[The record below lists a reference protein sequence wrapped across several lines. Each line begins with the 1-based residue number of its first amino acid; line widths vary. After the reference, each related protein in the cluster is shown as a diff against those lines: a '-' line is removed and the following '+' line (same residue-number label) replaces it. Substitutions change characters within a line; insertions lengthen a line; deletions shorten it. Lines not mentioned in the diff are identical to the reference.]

1 MDETI
6 GTTPTCTY
14 TPMDNDNQITLL
26 YTLFEWTNQIA
37 ELQVHYFTYEPTR
50 PTYKPTKL
58 SCKVKALYTNKYL
71 GYWPQVTKRKYI
83 NTLDIVYFGS
93 CVCL

>member
-1 MDETI
+1 
-6 GTTPTCTY
+6 
-14 TPMDNDNQITLL
+14 MDNDNQITLL

-50 PTYKPTKL
+50 TTYKPTKL
-58 SCKVKALYTNKYL
+58 SCKVKALYIHVNKYL
-71 GYWPQVTKRKYI
+71 GYWPQVAKGKYKYI

-93 CVCL
+93 YVSL